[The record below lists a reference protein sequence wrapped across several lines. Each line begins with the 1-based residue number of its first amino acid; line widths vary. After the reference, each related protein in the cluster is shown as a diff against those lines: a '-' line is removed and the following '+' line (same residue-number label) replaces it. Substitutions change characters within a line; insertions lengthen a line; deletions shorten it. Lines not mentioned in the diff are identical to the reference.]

1 VGPLVRL
8 RGLIDY
14 NTARDHRAVDHGTT
28 LKLATML
35 ASGTRKSRAAT
46 CEEWDED
53 AQTALPGTR
62 TSANVAAKRSKPELV
77 PTKPHRRRTFVEG
90 DAAKMSRTPNTR
102 DDASVTKEK
111 KSAGLKLD
119 TSIPERES
127 RLYSSGPPP
136 ERQRSTSRPS
146 AKRQTSKAEKPD
158 EPLIRHRPGD
168 CWVRNC
174 HGHHAIV
181 PPEPQGPLKEKSI
194 PQSPVPTSQQSSH
207 QATSKSKRPQAS
219 TVQRRPNRS
228 DPYGGQRPMS
238 FHAGMLPETYHPLSA
253 QPFAAP
259 DWNMPPTPMLPYT
272 HTPFAQTPTLTSLN
286 HYQDYPQTFAVQ
298 YGQQAPAPNRPRPPE
313 PQRGMS
319 SRGEPII
326 QQPQVL
332 MDQPSLARK
341 ASQRERRDSR
351 DPSLSRDEDARRMPP
366 PPQIIH
372 ASCRP
377 SMVKASTST
386 SAPGSLYRERR
397 YSSHGP
403 GPAQAA
409 PSERRPDPPPS
420 SYRDRP
426 PSAYLNSSQDR
437 PVSQKSTS
445 QQDPKLAT
453 RTKSSG
459 QGLERQISL
468 PGIER
473 HEVEAEAY
481 QRSQGT
487 KSHALTVD
495 AVTKISRHSESG
507 SQRSV
512 NTSSRGSS
520 GGKTK
525 TAAASNEITM
535 KFNGLTLDISG
546 NSDENHIIKIQH
558 TRSGGVNISVSEQ
571 PSARDTT
578 VTSLQKQ
585 SGSTTSSSRQSR
597 RSSEK
602 ETRRSRDESADHEP
616 HRATRTLSRSGN
628 ASFDESHGYGISY
641 G

>member
-1 VGPLVRL
+1 
-8 RGLIDY
+8 
-14 NTARDHRAVDHGTT
+14 
-28 LKLATML
+28 ML

-53 AQTALPGTR
+53 AQTTLPDTR

-77 PTKPHRRRTFVEG
+77 PTKPHHRRRTFVEG
-90 DAAKMSRTPNTR
+90 EAAKMSRTPNTR

-119 TSIPERES
+119 TSFPERES

-136 ERQRSTSRPS
+136 ERRRSTSRPS
-146 AKRQTSKAEKPD
+146 AKRSTSKAEKPD
-158 EPLIRHRPGD
+158 EPFIRHRLGD
-168 CWVRNC
+168 CWVC
-174 HGHHAIV
+174 DLYGHHAMV
-181 PPEPQGPLKEKSI
+181 PPEPQGPSKEKSI

-207 QATSKSKRPQAS
+207 QATSKPKRPEAS
-219 TVQRRPNRS
+219 TVQPRPNRS
-228 DPYGGQRPMS
+228 DSYGGQRPVS

-259 DWNMPPTPMLPYT
+259 DWNMLPTPILPYA

-286 HYQDYPQTFAVQ
+286 RYPDYQQTFPVQ
-298 YGQQAPAPNRPRPPE
+298 YGQQAPASTRPRPPE

-332 MDQPSLARK
+332 RDQPSLTRK
-341 ASQRERRDSR
+341 SSQRERRNSR
-351 DPSLSRDEDARRMPP
+351 DPSLSRDEDARRMR
-366 PPQIIH
+366 PPQIMP
-372 ASCRP
+372 ASRRP

-397 YSSHGP
+397 YSSYGP
-403 GPAQAA
+403 GPVQAA
-409 PSERRPDPPPS
+409 QSERRPDPPPS
-420 SYRDRP
+420 SYRERP

-437 PVSQKSTS
+437 PVPQKSTS

-453 RTKSSG
+453 RTKSSS
-459 QGLERQISL
+459 QGLERHTPPLS
-468 PGIER
+468 IER

-487 KSHALTVD
+487 KSHPLTVD
-495 AVTKISRHSESG
+495 AVSKISRHSDSG

-525 TAAASNEITM
+525 TAAASNDITM
-535 KFNGLTLDISG
+535 KINGLTLGFSG
-546 NSDENHIIKIQH
+546 DSAENHRVKIQH
-558 TRSGGVNISVSEQ
+558 NRSGGVNISVSEQ
-571 PSARDTT
+571 PSARDTK

-585 SGSTTSSSRQSR
+585 SGSTTSSSKQSR

-602 ETRRSRDESADHEP
+602 ETRRSRDESADHEL

-628 ASFDESHGYGISY
+628 ASLDDSHGYGISY